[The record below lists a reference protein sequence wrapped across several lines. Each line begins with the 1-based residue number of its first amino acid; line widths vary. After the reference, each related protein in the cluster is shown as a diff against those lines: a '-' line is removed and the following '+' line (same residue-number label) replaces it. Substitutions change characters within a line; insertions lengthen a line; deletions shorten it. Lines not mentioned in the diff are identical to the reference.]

1 MTAAVLLVRHALAG
15 SRQDWD
21 GPDFDRPLSKRGRA
35 QAQSLV
41 RLLADRPVTSVHSSP
56 YVRCVQTVEPLAEA
70 RGLRVE
76 PAPQLAEGAA
86 AADAVD
92 FVRGLAGTGAVL
104 CTHGDMVPV
113 ILDALAAADGLVL
126 PPRYPFAKG
135 STWELQAVDGRWVGA
150 HYLPP
155 PPD

>member
-1 MTAAVLLVRHALAG
+1 MLLLVRHALAG

-21 GPDFDRPLSKRGRA
+21 GPDFDRPLSKRGLA

-41 RLLADRPVTSVHSSP
+41 RLLADRSVTSVHSSP

-76 PAPQLAEGAA
+76 PAPQLAEAA
-86 AADAVD
+86 AVADAVSL
-92 FVRGLAGTGAVL
+92 VRGLAGSGAVL
-104 CTHGDMVPV
+104 CTHGDMVPA
-113 ILDALAAADGLVL
+113 ILDALAAADGLPL

-135 STWELQAVDGRWVGA
+135 STWELDAVDGRWVGA
-150 HYLPP
+150 RYLPP
-155 PPD
+155 PTD

>member
-1 MTAAVLLVRHALAG
+1 MSLLLVRHAMAG

-21 GPDFDRPLSKRGRA
+21 GPDFDRPLSKKGRA

-41 RLLADRPVTSVHSSP
+41 RLLADRPVSSVHSSP

-70 RGLRVE
+70 RGLPVE

-92 FVRGLAGTGAVL
+92 FVRGLAGQGAVL

-113 ILDALAAADGLVL
+113 ILDALSAADGLPL

-135 STWELQAVDGRWVGA
+135 STWELDAADGCWVGA
-150 HYLPP
+150 RYLPP
-155 PPD
+155 PKD

>member
-1 MTAAVLLVRHALAG
+1 MKPLRSGPEPVLLLVRHALAG

-21 GPDFDRPLSKRGRA
+21 GPDFDRPLSKRGLA

-56 YVRCVQTVEPLAEA
+56 YVRCMQTVEPIADA

-86 AADAVD
+86 AADALD
-92 FVRGLAGTGAVL
+92 FVRGLSGLRGPNATSAPGAVL
-104 CTHGDMVPV
+104 CTHGYMVLV
-113 ILDALAAADGLVL
+113 FLDALAAADGCL
-126 PPRYPFAKG
+126 
-135 STWELQAVDGRWVGA
+135 
-150 HYLPP
+150 
-155 PPD
+155 